1 MNFSSARRLAG
12 DGRLTHH
19 THNQKKIKFDFKIIL
34 KTFFFVCVAQES
46 AVKTFKVE
54 TLATGVEAD

>member
-19 THNQKKIKFDFKIIL
+19 THNQKEKSIIL
-34 KTFFFVCVAQES
+34 FKSFKHYFKNLFFLNVRVS
-46 AVKTFKVE
+46 VKTFKME
-54 TLATGVEAD
+54 TLATGV

>member
-19 THNQKKIKFDFKIIL
+19 THNQKEKSIIL
-34 KTFFFVCVAQES
+34 FKSIKHYFKNLFFLCVS
-46 AVKTFKVE
+46 VKTFKME
-54 TLATGVEAD
+54 TLATGV